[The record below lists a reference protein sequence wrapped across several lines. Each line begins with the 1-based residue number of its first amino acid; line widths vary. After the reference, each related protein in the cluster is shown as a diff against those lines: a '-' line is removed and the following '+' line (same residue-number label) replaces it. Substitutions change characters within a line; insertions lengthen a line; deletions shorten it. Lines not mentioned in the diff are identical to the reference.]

1 MTPPKK
7 RDKVK
12 VKKVKAFAV
21 VSFGR
26 TLKSPKIIQ
35 DYKGKLAVDKNLKLL
50 KSSVGNLFGWEKII
64 PVTITYKSGNGR

>member
-12 VKKVKAFAV
+12 VKKVAGWAVILSTGIIRIACPGKSEAEFFAEQI
-21 VSFGR
+21 GE
-26 TLKSPKIIQ
+26 
-35 DYKGKLAVDKNLKLL
+35 
-50 KSSVGNLFGWEKII
+50 EKVI